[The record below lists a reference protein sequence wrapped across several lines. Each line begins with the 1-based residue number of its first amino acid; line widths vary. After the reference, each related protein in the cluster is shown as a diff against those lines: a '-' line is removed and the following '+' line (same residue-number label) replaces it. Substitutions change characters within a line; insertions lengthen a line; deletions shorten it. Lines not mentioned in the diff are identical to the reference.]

1 MNNLGPTN
9 LLAHEWKHVWGWTN
23 WSLIFTEQ
31 TLILQYLP
39 PEFISWESADTYL
52 SHFYL
57 RFSVVLLTD
66 RPTWESKLI
75 TQSRISKTKF
85 CPIYMYTALLPKSMY
100 IPSPPPLFCILNG
113 SMAHVNKID
122 HNSISY
128 CLSPSL
134 FFCELSLPKYKRGR
148 VCHGILMQ
156 CAVPEVTSHLCAFW
170 ATWS

>member
-1 MNNLGPTN
+1 MDKLVLDFYRTDTN
-9 LLAHEWKHVWGWTN
+9 LAIPASRVHFMREH
-23 WSLIFTEQ
+23 
-31 TLILQYLP
+31 
-39 PEFISWESADTYL
+39 TYL
-52 SHFYL
+52 FQSFL
-57 RFSVVLLTD
+57 FEVLCYAPD
-66 RPTWESKLI
+66 IPTWESKLI

-148 VCHGILMQ
+148 VCHGIFMQ